1 MSTAFNSRNFDVN
14 GLIDA
19 LEDEGLI
26 TLLAEPNLT
35 ALSGETAS
43 FLAGGEFPIP
53 IVDEDGKITIQFKSF
68 GVSLAFTPTIVSG
81 DRISLKV
88 LPEVSALSSSGA
100 VQINGIVIPALTTRC
115 ANTTVELGSGQSF
128 AIAGLLQADTNQTV
142 NETPGLADI
151 PVLGALFRST
161 DFRRRETEL
170 VIIVTPYLVRPVSSA
185 ALAVPTDGF
194 EVPDDYDRVV
204 KGETRRQKQTPTQR
218 TPHTNSIDGPNGPS
232 GFELD

>member
-53 IVDEDGKITIQFKSF
+53 VVDEDGKITIQFKSF

-81 DRISLKV
+81 DRIS
-88 LPEVSALSSSGA
+88 P
-100 VQINGIVIPALTTRC
+100 
-115 ANTTVELGSGQSF
+115 
-128 AIAGLLQADTNQTV
+128 
-142 NETPGLADI
+142 
-151 PVLGALFRST
+151 
-161 DFRRRETEL
+161 
-170 VIIVTPYLVRPVSSA
+170 
-185 ALAVPTDGF
+185 
-194 EVPDDYDRVV
+194 
-204 KGETRRQKQTPTQR
+204 
-218 TPHTNSIDGPNGPS
+218 
-232 GFELD
+232 